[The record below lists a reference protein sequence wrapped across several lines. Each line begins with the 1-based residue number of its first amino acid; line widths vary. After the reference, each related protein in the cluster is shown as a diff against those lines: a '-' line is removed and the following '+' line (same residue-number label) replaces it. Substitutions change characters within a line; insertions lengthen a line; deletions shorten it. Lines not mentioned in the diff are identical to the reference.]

1 MCTLRLIQKC
11 PVGLSKAL
19 CTQVSFI
26 QESVKVDESCYFV
39 ISAQNQADYLSRPD
53 TTTAMLDTDAY
64 RRGGLAWL
72 SVQEHERFKVMLF
85 PMNFIPK

>member
-1 MCTLRLIQKC
+1 M
-11 PVGLSKAL
+11 
-19 CTQVSFI
+19 FF
-26 QESVKVDESCYFV
+26 FV

-85 PMNFIPK
+85 PNDPLVSAKRKF